1 MDLRRDAMNQGLVK
15 QASPR
20 VLGWATEAA
29 TGGFLFGYHAGV
41 ISGALLFIRED
52 FTLGDFE
59 QGALVSALALGAMV
73 GGLVAGRFA
82 DALGRRRTL
91 IVDAV
96 VFILSTSLAVV
107 APTYAVLLAA
117 RVLTG
122 FAGGMASS
130 TVPLY
135 VSEIAPAGAR
145 GRLVSVNYLM
155 ITLGI
160 VTSYCVDLIFAGSE
174 AWRAMFAV
182 GLLPAAVLLVGMWRA
197 PETPPWLDAHGQ
209 TEAASRVARQAT
221 DQATADRMLA
231 EFRRSRAEQTRHLD
245 VRHLAGSVAGPALI
259 IATTLAA
266 LQQFVGI
273 NAIIAYAPRIMEST
287 GLNASNSILFAV
299 IIGAVNVLGAVVSLR
314 LVDSSGRRPLLLV
327 SLTGMFVAL
336 VLLGL
341 ASVLSVGGSE
351 SWLSLVCILAY
362 VLAFS
367 TGMGPVFWLLAA
379 EIFPPVARATGASVA
394 TATNWFTNFLVG
406 LLFLPIAGAIGEGP
420 TFWLFAAV
428 CAFGLVF
435 VHRFVPETKGRSFGE
450 IDAEVRNRWR
460 DEKPETPADARPT
473 ER

>member
-1 MDLRRDAMNQGLVK
+1 MDLSSDAMNLGLVK
-15 QASPR
+15 LASPR
-20 VLGWATEAA
+20 VLGWTTAAA

-52 FTLGDFE
+52 LNLGNFE
-59 QGALVSALALGAMV
+59 QGALVSALALGAMG

-91 IVDAV
+91 IVDAIL
-96 VFILSTSLAVV
+96 FIVSTGLAVL
-107 APTYAVLLAA
+107 APSYAVLLVA

-160 VTSYCVDLIFAGSE
+160 VSSYCVDLIFAGSE
-174 AWRAMFAV
+174 AWRAMLAV
-182 GLLPAAVLLVGMWRA
+182 GLLPAAVLLAGMWRS

-209 TEAASRVARQAT
+209 AEAARHVARQVT
-221 DQATADRMLA
+221 DQATADRMLD
-231 EFRRSRAEQTRHLD
+231 EFRRSRAKQNRQLD
-245 VRHLAGSVAGPALI
+245 MRHLAGSVAGPALI

-266 LQQFVGI
+266 VQQFAGI
-273 NAIIAYAPRIMEST
+273 NAIIAYAPRIMENT
-287 GLNASNSILFAV
+287 GLSASNSILFAV
-299 IIGAVNVLGAVVSLR
+299 IIGAVNVLGALVSLR
-314 LVDSSGRRPLLLV
+314 LVDSRGRRPLLLA
-327 SLTGMFVAL
+327 SLAGMFVAL

-341 ASVLSVGGSE
+341 ASVLSLGAAE
-351 SWLSLVCILAY
+351 SWLSLACILAY
-362 VLAFS
+362 VFAFS

-379 EIFPPVARATGASVA
+379 EIFPPVSRAAGASAA

-435 VHRFVPETKGRSFGE
+435 VNRFVPETKERSFGE
-450 IDAEVRNRWR
+450 IDAEVRSRWR
-460 DEKPETPADARPT
+460 GERPLTLLDARPT
-473 ER
+473 DR